1 MRNAECA
8 TKKLWAA
15 RPVMGSC
22 GRRALCGIM
31 AAALCLPSAFGAY
44 AKYSDVPQTHWA
56 YENIKQTSEW
66 GWVTGVAVGRFEPDS
81 PVTGAQ
87 FTVMMV
93 RAFLPDSLDDSS
105 GGLWYSAYGN
115 AAAKLSLLDGT
126 AMTQDKG
133 AFDLPLSRYGMA
145 QMLFN
150 YLCRAQGDKL
160 EDMVHEAE
168 KGTPAQ
174 TVIADWD
181 TIPEEYR
188 GAVRTAFALGLLG
201 GVDDS
206 GTFAGDS
213 TLTRAQ
219 AASVL
224 RRLDEY
230 ISANDI
236 NIGIGKVGTFS
247 SKPVTLTYETHRPL
261 TDYWADA
268 PDEIRKITDEDA
280 YNAAV
285 QTLKDQS
292 RIRWAEG
299 LQNGYTRYYN
309 YAVYRRGAK
318 LTETNVTGAMSRL
331 GGGELGFTPLAA
343 RGTGEAL
350 GFFGADTI
358 PEAEQVLD
366 SVLVEMPSGSD
377 KEKAEYLAEA
387 LCERFQ
393 YADTGAFTW
402 TSLGRS
408 GTGNSFSNA
417 AAALFTR
424 AGIPYICASGK
435 TEAGARFWGYTF
447 LDGKW
452 YVTDAVSQELDG
464 KDHSHIETGSF
475 WEDGS
480 KGLDTFTRVAMAL
493 TEAAAQD

>member
-1 MRNAECA
+1 MRNPECGI
-8 TKKLWAA
+8 KKLCA
-15 RPVMGSC
+15 SC
-22 GRRALCGIM
+22 PGIGCGGRSVLCGVI
-31 AAALCLPSAFGAY
+31 AAALCLSSAIGSY

-56 YENIKQTSEW
+56 YESIKQTSEW
-66 GWVTGVAVGRFEPDS
+66 GWVNGVAVGRFEPDS
-81 PVTGAQ
+81 EVTGAQ
-87 FTVMMV
+87 FTVMII
-93 RAFLPDSLDDSS
+93 RAFLPDSLDDRN
-105 GGLWYSAYGN
+105 GGLWYSVYGN

-126 AMTQDKG
+126 AMEQDKG
-133 AFDLPLSRYGMA
+133 AFDLPLSRYDMA
-145 QMLFN
+145 RMIYN
-150 YLCRAQGDKL
+150 YLYRARGDKL
-160 EDMVHEAE
+160 EDMVYVAE
-168 KGTPAQ
+168 KETPV
-174 TVIADWD
+174 VISDRD

-188 GAVRTAFALGLLG
+188 ESVRTAFALGLLG
-201 GVDDS
+201 GVDES
-206 GTFAGDS
+206 GTFAGGS

-219 AASVL
+219 ATSVL
-224 RRLDEY
+224 CRLDEY

-236 NIGIGKVGTFS
+236 NIGTGKVGTFS
-247 SKPVTLTYETHRPL
+247 SKPVTLSYETHRPL
-261 TDYWADA
+261 TDHWAYA
-268 PDEIRKITDEDA
+268 PNDIRKITDEDA

-299 LQNGYTRYYN
+299 VKNGYTRYYN
-309 YAVYRRGAK
+309 YAVYRRNAK
-318 LTETNVTGAMSRL
+318 LKETNVTGAMSRI
-331 GGGELGFTPLAA
+331 GGGELGFTPRAV

-358 PEAEQVLD
+358 SEAEQEIDTVLAG
-366 SVLVEMPSGSD
+366 MPSGTD
-377 KEKAEYLAEA
+377 KEKAEYLTKA

-435 TEAGARFWGYTF
+435 NEAGARFWGYTF

-452 YVTDAVSQELDG
+452 YVTDVVSQEQDG
-464 KDHSHIETGSF
+464 KDHSHIEIGSF
-475 WEDGS
+475 SEDGS

>member
-1 MRNAECA
+1 MR
-8 TKKLWAA
+8 K
-15 RPVMGSC
+15 V
-22 GRRALCGIM
+22 LCGMM

-44 AKYSDVPQTHWA
+44 AKYNDVPQNYWA

-66 GWVTGVAVGRFEPDS
+66 GWVNGVAVGRFEPDS
-81 PVTGAQ
+81 EVTGAQ

-93 RAFLPDSLDDSS
+93 RAFLPDSLDDRS
-105 GGLWYSAYGN
+105 GGLWYSVYGN

-126 AMTQDKG
+126 AMEFDKG
-133 AFDLPLSRYGMA
+133 AFDLPLSRYDMA
-145 QMLFN
+145 RMLYN
-150 YLCRAQGDKL
+150 YLYRAQGDKL
-160 EDMVHEAE
+160 ADLVYLVE
-168 KGTPAQ
+168 KENPA
-174 TVIADWD
+174 VISDWD

-188 GAVRTAFALGLLG
+188 ESVRTAFALGLLG
-201 GVDDS
+201 GVDES
-206 GTFAGDS
+206 GTFAGGS

-219 AASVL
+219 ATAVL
-224 RRLDEY
+224 CRLDEY
-230 ISANDI
+230 ISENDI
-236 NIGIGKVGTFS
+236 NIGTGKVGTFS
-247 SKPVTLTYETHRPL
+247 SKPVTLTYETHHPL
-261 TDYWADA
+261 TDYWAYA
-268 PDEIRKITDEDA
+268 PYDIRKITDEDA

-299 LQNGYTRYYN
+299 LQSGYTRYYN

-318 LTETNVTGAMSRL
+318 LTETNVTGAMSRI
-331 GGGELGFTPLAA
+331 GGGEFGFKPRAV

-350 GFFGADTI
+350 GFFGAETV
-358 PEAEQVLD
+358 PEAEQAID
-366 SVLVEMPSGSD
+366 SVLAGMPSSSD
-377 KEKAEYLAEA
+377 KEKAEFLTKA

-402 TSLGRS
+402 TSLGKS

-435 TEAGARFWGYTF
+435 TETGARFWGYTF

-452 YVTDAVSQELDG
+452 YVTDVVSQEQDG
-464 KDHSHIETGSF
+464 KDHSHIDIDSF
-475 WEDGS
+475 LGDGS

-493 TEAAAQD
+493 TEGAVQD